1 MIMMVMMSMMTIMTM
16 IMMMLMRDVASQD
29 GVDCEYCW
37 IKRMMENIL
46 Q

>member
-1 MIMMVMMSMMTIMTM
+1 MIMMVMMMMTM
-16 IMMMLMRDVASQD
+16 IIMMMMLYVASQD